1 MNSLRLQNG
10 QKFHGLQSTKDKRTG
25 TGNGPRSRIWA
36 DLRHSLRLLR
46 TRPGFSVIAILTLAL
61 GIGANAA
68 IFQLLDALRLHK
80 LPVPHP
86 EELTEVVLKTQQ
98 RTGSF
103 GSRHAILTNALW
115 EQIRDKQQ
123 AFGSIFSW
131 GADDLTL
138 TAGGEALYAQTLF
151 VSGDFFQA
159 LGVPPLR
166 GRLLTTADDQRD
178 CVAPSAVI
186 SHSFWQREYGG
197 DPGVI
202 GKKLI
207 LEGRSFEVVGITPAS
222 FFGVEVGHSFDVAI
236 PLCSEPL
243 VHSEE
248 SALSKRNYW
257 WLGVIGRL
265 KPGWSVERAA
275 ASFDVLSPGIFESTV
290 PEVYNADQVKNY
302 LQDRLGVAF
311 AGAGVSELRAKYE
324 EPLWL
329 LLGIAGTVLLIA
341 CGNLANLLLA
351 RASAR
356 EREMAVRLA
365 LGASRSRIMQQL
377 LIESFVLALLGT
389 LSGALLAQVLGRSLI
404 SFMNTANAP
413 VFVNLSF
420 DWLVFSFMAAMV
432 ALTCLLFGLAPA
444 LRASQTSPGKALK
457 THARGLTAMRGGFA
471 LSKILVVGQVALA
484 LVLLSGAFLFIRSLR
499 NILSQP
505 MGFERQGILVA
516 NLDFAHLNLPENRR
530 FPFKQDLV
538 SRLAGIPG
546 VQSLAAAEIV
556 PVSGNGLGGVI
567 EMEEG
572 MDTTKLPPTKFNV
585 VTPGYFRTMGSSLLS
600 GRDFSDLD
608 KNGSPKV
615 AIVNQRFARLFLNG
629 ANPIGKR
636 FRIKGY
642 VNRPVETFEIVGLAE
657 DEKYID
663 VKEEF
668 QPIAFLADA
677 QYDRQDSYP
686 SVLLHCSMDPQ
697 RVIPA
702 VKRTLHEVNPAISV
716 QFAVLDKMIEESLL
730 SERLMASLSGL
741 FGILAALLATL
752 GLYGTISY
760 MVSRRTI
767 EIGIRMSLGA
777 NRGNV
782 LVLVLGEAGA
792 LLAVG
797 LAIGLVLAVLGGRT
811 AQAMLYRLSAYDP
824 WVIGSAV
831 LLLMFVAMLATYF
844 PARRASG
851 LNPIEALREE

>member
-1 MNSLRLQNG
+1 
-10 QKFHGLQSTKDKRTG
+10 
-25 TGNGPRSRIWA
+25 
-36 DLRHSLRLLR
+36 
-46 TRPGFSVIAILTLAL
+46 
-61 GIGANAA
+61 
-68 IFQLLDALRLHK
+68 
-80 LPVPHP
+80 
-86 EELTEVVLKTQQ
+86 
-98 RTGSF
+98 
-103 GSRHAILTNALW
+103 
-115 EQIRDKQQ
+115 
-123 AFGSIFSW
+123 
-131 GADDLTL
+131 
-138 TAGGEALYAQTLF
+138 
-151 VSGDFFQA
+151 
-159 LGVPPLR
+159 
-166 GRLLTTADDQRD
+166 
-178 CVAPSAVI
+178 
-186 SHSFWQREYGG
+186 
-197 DPGVI
+197 
-202 GKKLI
+202 
-207 LEGRSFEVVGITPAS
+207 
-222 FFGVEVGHSFDVAI
+222 
-236 PLCSEPL
+236 
-243 VHSEE
+243 
-248 SALSKRNYW
+248 
-257 WLGVIGRL
+257 
-265 KPGWSVERAA
+265 
-275 ASFDVLSPGIFESTV
+275 
-290 PEVYNADQVKNY
+290 
-302 LQDRLGVAF
+302 
-311 AGAGVSELRAKYE
+311 
-324 EPLWL
+324 
-329 LLGIAGTVLLIA
+329 
-341 CGNLANLLLA
+341 
-351 RASAR
+351 
-356 EREMAVRLA
+356 
-365 LGASRSRIMQQL
+365 
-377 LIESFVLALLGT
+377 
-389 LSGALLAQVLGRSLI
+389 
-404 SFMNTANAP
+404 MNTANAP

-420 DWLVFSFMAAMV
+420 DWLVFFFMAAMV
-432 ALTCLLFGLAPA
+432 VLTCLLFGLAPA
-444 LRASQTSPGKALK
+444 LRASRTSPGKALK

-471 LSKILVVGQVALA
+471 LSKMLVVGQVALA

-505 MGFERQGILVA
+505 MGFERQGVLVA

-530 FPFKQDLV
+530 FAFKQDLV

-546 VQSLAAAEIV
+546 VQTLAAAEIV

-572 MDTTKLPPTKFNV
+572 TDTTKLPPTKFNV

-608 KNGSPKV
+608 NNGSPKV

-636 FRIKGY
+636 FRVKGY
-642 VNRPVETFEIVGLAE
+642 VNRPVQTFEIVGLTE

-686 SVLLHCSMDPQ
+686 SVLLRCSMDPQ
-697 RVIPA
+697 RIIPA
-702 VKRTLHEVNPAISV
+702 VKRALHEVNPTISV

-741 FGILAALLATL
+741 FGVLAALLATL

-777 NRGNV
+777 NRVNV

-797 LAIGLVLAVLGGRT
+797 LAIGLVLAILGGRT